1 MKSDFDIAVV
11 GSGFGGSLTAMIA
24 RRLGRSVIL
33 VERGRHPRFAIGESS
48 TPLANLLLEE
58 LALRYDLPRLL
69 PLAKWGS
76 WQKTYP
82 QIACGLKRGFTFY
95 QHQFEKP
102 FLNDSERRDQLLVA
116 ASPRDEIADT
126 HWYRA
131 DFDHFLVREAQ
142 ALGVEYLDQ
151 TNLEAVTFNG
161 NSVQLDGERGGKSVS
176 IVARFLL
183 DASGPRGFLQ
193 RELRLAEAP
202 FEDFPPTQALY
213 SHFTAVKRWEDSAA
227 GSPMPFAAEQP
238 PYPVDDAAV
247 HHVFAGG
254 WVWILRLNNGITSA
268 GVAATDGLADALRFA
283 EGEAAWNRLLER
295 LPSVREQFSDATSQW
310 PFVHA
315 PRLSFRSAMVAGRNW
330 ALLPSAAGIVDPLLS
345 TGFPLALLGIGRL
358 AEVFEGDLDSPRL
371 EERLKDFARQTLQ
384 ELDVAA
390 KLVAALYASM
400 NDFPLFTALA
410 LLYFAGASFT
420 ETARRLRRPELARG
434 FLLSDH
440 PDFSARL
447 QSCCDRVLRAFP
459 HGGLTAAA
467 RASLIEDVYQAIEPF
482 DVAGLCARDRCN
494 WYPVTACDLLNARG
508 KLGVSQAEINQ
519 LLARCGFF
527 DTENSSPAP
536 SPPVAL
542 HGHTTCD
549 SLSS

>member
-1 MKSDFDIAVV
+1 MKTDFDIAVV

-33 VERGRHPRFAIGESS
+33 LERGRHPRFAIGESS

-95 QHQFEKP
+95 HHQFEKP
-102 FLNDSERRDQLLVA
+102 FLNDPERRNQLLVA

-161 NSVQLDGERGGKSVS
+161 NSVQLDGDRGGKSVS
-176 IVARFLL
+176 IVARFLV
-183 DASGPRGFLQ
+183 DASGPRGFLH
-193 RELRLAEAP
+193 RALRLPDVP
-202 FEDFPPTQALY
+202 FENFPPTQALY
-213 SHFTAVKRWEDSAA
+213 SHFTAVKRWEDSGA

-254 WVWILRLNNGITSA
+254 WVWILRFNNGITSA

-283 EGEAAWNRLLER
+283 EAEAAWNRLLER
-295 LPSVREQFSDATSQW
+295 LPSVREQFSDAMSER

-315 PRLSFRSAMVAGRNW
+315 PRLSFRSATVAGRNW

-358 AEVFEGDLDSPRL
+358 AEVFEGDLHSSLL
-371 EERLKDFARQTLQ
+371 EERLNDYAQQTLE

-390 KLVAALYASM
+390 KLVAALYTSM
-400 NDFPLFTALA
+400 NDFPLFTALS
-410 LLYFAGASFT
+410 LLYFAAASFT
-420 ETARRLRRPELARG
+420 ETARRLHRPDLAGG
-434 FLLSDH
+434 FLLNDH
-440 PDFSARL
+440 PDFSPRL
-447 QSCCDRVLRAFP
+447 HSCCDRVLRAFSQ
-459 HGGLTAAA
+459 GGVTAVAQ
-467 RASLIEDVYQAIEPF
+467 ASLIDDIYRAIEPF
-482 DVAGLCARDRCN
+482 DVAGLCDRDRRN
-494 WYPVTACDLLNARG
+494 WHPVAARDLLNASG
-508 KLGVSQAEINQ
+508 KLGVSQTEIKQ
-519 LLARCGFF
+519 LLARCGFLEA
-527 DTENSSPAP
+527 ENSSPAP
-536 SPPVAL
+536 NAPVAL
-542 HGHTTCD
+542 HGRTTCD
-549 SLSS
+549 RLSS